1 MPVLGRA
8 RAALRRRP
16 GRRGAALLRR
26 VALPPA
32 LWSRRADALS
42 VGQQQRVAAARSL
55 IGRPE
60 LVIADEPTSA
70 LDAALRDDFMTL
82 LLDEC
87 RAGGSTLVFVSHDER
102 LAPHFDERLSL
113 PALNR
118 RRRGCWRHERWP
130 LLQIAARSAWNRR
143 GTLALVMLSIALA
156 TALLLSLERLRSDIR
171 SSFAQSVS
179 GTDLIVGA
187 RTGPVQL
194 MLYAVFRVG
203 GATNGIRMDSV
214 RAVAA
219 HRAVAWTVPI
229 ALGDSHR
236 GHPVLGTTTEY
247 FTRFAYGDSQPLA
260 LAQGRAFAG
269 TLDGL
274 YEAVHRRR
282 GRAAAGLSAGPAHH
296 AQPRHGLGPGGGAG
310 GEHADKPFTVVGVLA
325 RTGTPVDRT
334 VHVSLQAIE
343 AIHLDWA
350 GGAPLPGVSIAPEH
364 ARKFDLEPKQVTAV
378 LVGLKNRVAVFN
390 VQRFVADYEGE
401 PLLAVLPGVALDEL
415 WTVVG
420 LGERALLAMS
430 GLVALVSLAS
440 LVAVV
445 LAGLNERRR
454 ELAVLRAVGAGP
466 RHVLVLLAA
475 EGALVTLLGALTG
488 AAVAAGAVVAAGPW
502 VQQRFGVTLQASAPT
517 AEQWALF
524 GAVLLAGMLA
534 SLVPGWRA
542 YRLSL
547 ADGLTPRT

>member
-1 MPVLGRA
+1 
-8 RAALRRRP
+8 
-16 GRRGAALLRR
+16 
-26 VALPPA
+26 
-32 LWSRRADALS
+32 
-42 VGQQQRVAAARSL
+42 
-55 IGRPE
+55 
-60 LVIADEPTSA
+60 
-70 LDAALRDDFMTL
+70 MT
-82 LLDEC
+82 
-87 RAGGSTLVFVSHDER
+87 A
-102 LAPHFDERLSL
+102 
-113 PALNR
+113 
-118 RRRGCWRHERWP
+118 
-130 LLQIAARSAWNRR
+130 LLQIAAHSAWNRR
-143 GTLALVMLSIALA
+143 GTLALVVLSIALA
-156 TALLLSLERLRSDIR
+156 TALLLGLERLRNDIR
-171 SSFAQSVS
+171 GSFTQSVS

-203 GATNGIRMDSV
+203 GASNNISMDSV

-219 HRAVAWTVPI
+219 HRAVAWTVPV

-236 GHPVLGTTTEY
+236 GHPVLGTTTGY
-247 FTRFAYGDSQPLA
+247 FEHFAYGDRQPLV

-274 YEAVHRRR
+274 YEAVL
-282 GRAAAGLSAGPAHH
+282 GAEVAGQLGYRLG
-296 AQPRHGLGPGGGAG
+296 QRITLTHGLRAG
-310 GEHADKPFTVVGVLA
+310 NDSELAAEHADKPFTVVGVLA

-350 GGAPLPGVSIAPEH
+350 GGAPLPGVSIAPEQ
-364 ARKFDLEPKQVTAV
+364 ARKFSLEPRQVTAA

-390 VQRFVADYEGE
+390 VQRFVAEYEAE

-415 WTVVG
+415 WAAVG

-466 RHVLVLLAA
+466 RHVLALLAA
-475 EGALVTLLGALTG
+475 EGALVTLSGAVLGAAA
-488 AAVAAGAVVAAGPW
+488 AAVAVLAAGPW
-502 VQQRFGVTLQASAPT
+502 VQQRFGITLQAAAPT

-534 SLVPGWRA
+534 GLVPGWRA